1 MAAKGDLGLV
11 ARYLGRYRRDF
22 ALATVFAFAEAVLEL
37 TIPFQM
43 AYIVDVGIAQ
53 AKLDLIY
60 LSGAQMLVTALVA
73 GGCGLG
79 YARASARA
87 AMGFG
92 ANLREAEYA
101 HLQGFAFSN
110 LDEFETSSLVT
121 RMTTDV
127 TIVQNALMMGFR
139 PLLRGP
145 IMLVMGLLIAC
156 TMSVQLALVFLVT
169 LPVLAVILAI
179 IVSRVAPL
187 YGVMQGAMDRLNEAL
202 QEDLVAIRAIKAYV
216 REDYVAER
224 FERVNELLA
233 KSSTRTFRI
242 AVLNTPIFQLS
253 MGVASVCLLWFGGQM
268 IMAGVLG
275 VGTLTGFMSYVLLIM
290 NSLMMISSVFLL
302 LARAITSIHRICEV
316 LRERPALTSAKDGL
330 TSVSDGGVRFCDVSF
345 KYSANARKDVLE
357 HVSLRFAPG
366 STVGILGGTGSGK
379 TSLVQ
384 LIARLYDASTGV
396 VEVGG
401 HDVRDY
407 DLASLREAVGIVLQK
422 NVLFSG
428 TVRDNLRW
436 GNPDATDEELLEACR
451 VACADE
457 FLERIGGLDGDL
469 GQGGVNVSGGQKQRL
484 CIARTLLKHPKVIVF
499 DDSTSAVDMKTDAMI
514 RSSLVALGGMTKVIV
529 AQRVSSVV
537 ESDQI
542 VILDDGRVHATGT
555 HAELLMHDHIYQELC
570 ASQGVASLHE
580 AVGAAQSALNADA
593 QAVRPGDGGEDGAEV
608 RHGS

>member
-1 MAAKGDLGLV
+1 
-11 ARYLGRYRRDF
+11 
-22 ALATVFAFAEAVLEL
+22 
-37 TIPFQM
+37 
-43 AYIVDVGIAQ
+43 
-53 AKLDLIY
+53 
-60 LSGAQMLVTALVA
+60 
-73 GGCGLG
+73 
-79 YARASARA
+79 
-87 AMGFG
+87 MGFG

-169 LPVLAVILAI
+169 LPVLAVVLAI
-179 IVSRVAPL
+179 IVLRVAPL

-268 IMAGVLG
+268 IMAGTLG

-316 LRERPALTSAKDGL
+316 LRERPALTGAKDGL

-451 VACADE
+451 IACADE

-484 CIARTLLKHPKVIVF
+484 CIARTLLKYPKVIVF
-499 DDSTSAVDMKTDAMI
+499 DDSTSAVDMKTDARI
-514 RSSLVALGGMTKVIV
+514 RSGLAALGGMTKVIV

-580 AVGAAQSALNADA
+580 AVGAAQSALNAGA
-593 QAVRPGDGGEDGAEV
+593 QAVHPGDGGEDGAEV